1 MNRRHRIISAVMSCT
16 MLLTSVSMAALAD
29 DSIPAEEEQ
38 AVVAVQ
44 EETTEAAQ
52 NVETIQTDAA
62 DDAAAESVSEPTE
75 AAQPEVSSDTADVY
89 EEPAV
94 VPATEEES
102 VAMDSYDTQIED
114 FAMYEDGVMSSQMR
128 AASATVLKSSGYTVQ
143 FQNAAAYRNI
153 PYDWWGGTVFSSACG
168 PAAAC
173 NAFSALGIADV
184 NLLDMCKIAEDCGA
198 RVDGGTVESTL
209 LKTLVKKYPFTY
221 TTTSDPQVLKAHLKS
236 GGAAIAH
243 TGNGYPLFTTSG
255 HFVTVTAIDSKDNVT
270 VLDSYWSDT
279 KFTSTS
285 IRKNNVTV
293 LSEGVVKTSLSQLNK
308 ACSDRSPRFYLITK
322 KKTSELPFY
331 DVDTEAWYYD
341 QVKYVYQNNLMSGVS
356 GSSFDPESTLTRAQ
370 AVQVLYNYEVKKYGK
385 PTVTNA
391 VKFSDVTSGKWYKTA
406 VDWASAKGIVN
417 GISSTKFNPDG
428 NVTREQFMKILG
440 KYMQQKASS
449 KYNAG
454 KLTALNSFSDKNN
467 ISNYATEYMAWAVNN
482 GILTGSQDSGKMKLL
497 PQNSAKRSEVAAII
511 QRYTKLVG

>member
-1 MNRRHRIISAVMSCT
+1 MNKRHRILSAVMSCT

-29 DSIPAEEEQ
+29 DSIPAEDEQ
-38 AVVAVQ
+38 AVAAVQ
-44 EETTEAAQ
+44 EETTETAQ
-52 NVETIQTDAA
+52 DIENIVTDAV
-62 DDAAAESVSEPTE
+62 DAAESEQTVSQPVETAEPE
-75 AAQPEVSSDTADVY
+75 AQSETDLY

-128 AASATVLKSSGYTVQ
+128 AASATVLQSSGYTVQ

-153 PYDWWGGTVFSSACG
+153 PYGWWGGTVFSSACG

-173 NAFSALGIADV
+173 NAFSALGIANV

-209 LKTLVKKYPFTY
+209 LKELVKRYAFTY
-221 TTTSDPQVLKAHLKS
+221 TTTSDPNVLKSHLKS
-236 GGAAIAH
+236 GGVAIAH

-255 HFVTVTAIDSKDNVT
+255 HFVTVTKIDNNDNVT

-322 KKTSELPFY
+322 KKASELPFY

-341 QVKYVYQNNLMSGVS
+341 QIKYVYQNNLMSGVS

-385 PTVTNA
+385 PSVTNA

-406 VDWASAKGIVN
+406 IDWASAKGIVN
-417 GISSTKFNPDG
+417 GVSSTKFDPEG

-440 KYMQQKASS
+440 KYMQKKASS

-454 KLTALNSFSDKNN
+454 KLTALNTFSDKNN
-467 ISNYATEYMAWAVNN
+467 ISDYATEYMAWAVNN
-482 GILTGSQDSGKMKLL
+482 GILTGSQDGGKTKLL
-497 PQNSAKRSEVAAII
+497 PKNSAKRSEVAAII